1 MNEIALNKNVFA
13 ISDED
18 IEMLFDYLKR
28 YGYQTRIETL
38 KSLKNQKKILR
49 EIYEC
54 KNNQLLNIKR
64 FINKFL
70 ENEKKIYDINETNF
84 EMF

>member
-49 EIYEC
+49 EIYER
-54 KNNQLLNIKR
+54 KSNELLIIKR
-64 FINKFL
+64 LIDEYS
-70 ENEKKIYDINETNF
+70 ENDIKI
-84 EMF
+84 